1 MTEVELLAQQ
11 SSAGDFLWSL
21 LQYWT
26 GVSMGVL
33 IAAHLAAS
41 RLGWVIIAIFLVTYI
56 AFSFQVA
63 GLVRLNVEI
72 IRGTILEFQSLSDQ
86 GIALGRPAQA
96 FLEYSPL
103 ANQTWLGRTGSVVMG
118 YGMFLITCV
127 YPISV
132 KLKAE
137 K

>member
-11 SSAGDFLWSL
+11 ASAGSLLWSL

-41 RLGWVIIAIFLVTYI
+41 RLSWVIIAILLVVYI
-56 AFSFQVA
+56 TFTFSIV
-63 GLVRLNVEI
+63 GLVRLNIEM
-72 IRGTILEFQSLSDQ
+72 IRGTILDIQSLSDQ

-96 FLEYSPL
+96 LLEYAPVT
-103 ANQTWLGRTGSVVMG
+103 NQTWLGRTASLVMFL
-118 YGMFLITCV
+118 GMFLITCV

-132 KLKAE
+132 KLKAG